1 MPWIII
7 GIIVVLALIFSVRT
21 TKKRSPVTYHSPIA
35 YRRCKSLFSPAER
48 SFLGVLEQA
57 VGNQYKVFGKVRLA
71 DIVLPRHGL
80 ARSQWQKAFNR
91 ISSKHLDFVLCK
103 QDDLSIVCA
112 LELNDKSHQQ
122 IKRQNRDRF
131 LKQACD
137 TAHVPLLMLSA
148 KRGYAVSELKSQITK
163 AVRLCPKC
171 SAPMVLRTAS
181 KGIHAGETFWGCAN
195 YPRCKGMVSD

>member
-1 MPWIII
+1 VSWIVF

-21 TKKRSPVTYHSPIA
+21 TKRRSPVTCQSPIA
-35 YRRCKSLFSPAER
+35 YRRCGSLFSPAER

-71 DIVLPRHGL
+71 DILQPRYGL
-80 ARSQWQKAFNR
+80 ARSQWRKAFNR

-103 QDDLSIVCA
+103 RDDLSIVCA

-122 IKRQNRDRF
+122 IERQNRDQF

-137 TAHVPLLMLSA
+137 TAHVPLLSCFPQSVVMLF
-148 KRGYAVSELKSQITK
+148 
-163 AVRLCPKC
+163 P
-171 SAPMVLRTAS
+171 
-181 KGIHAGETFWGCAN
+181 N
-195 YPRCKGMVSD
+195 